1 MSKLEDA
8 LKRLSPEQRALL
20 ERKIQE
26 KKQVSS
32 RTNTS
37 IGRRDNAAVFPLSPG
52 QQRLLF
58 QERLV
63 PGTSMFNI
71 IETIDLRGPL
81 DVGALEQAI
90 GTIVTRHSV
99 LRSRFA
105 WEKNKPFQ
113 WIEPAGEY
121 SLPYLDLSDDPEPVA
136 YEEAVDLARRDYAQ
150 PFDLEHTPLLRCRLI
165 KVSARRHVL
174 TVTMHHAVSDG
185 WSFNLFFSELSAAYT
200 ALKAGQEIDLPPL
213 AIDYADFALWHSE
226 WMLADDAARQRTWWI
241 DYLAGTPEP
250 LQLPSDRQAT
260 PTVSF
265 AAASRNRVLPPALT
279 ESLRALSVQEEVTPF
294 VLFLA
299 ALKVVFF
306 RFTGQQDLIVCAPF
320 SGRRREEL
328 ETVIGY
334 FNNILPI
341 RTRID
346 PADSFKAIA
355 GRVARSVVD
364 INDRQEI
371 PFQQLVEI
379 PTVRRVPLT
388 RAFFTF
394 QDGLSRGFSLPG
406 IEARA
411 IHTPADSANF
421 DFTLYVELRGNDVA
435 LQADYR
441 VDLFS
446 ASAIDRVLDSLI
458 QVLSHMADGFLQPVG
473 ALPGASESTA
483 EEEAGDGA
491 HDNVHDNAR
500 VAHVELVPGSLTH
513 SLPGGDSI
521 PRHIDA
527 RRPLNRK
534 SAPVDE
540 MEIVLTQIWEKALGI
555 SHIGPNENFFELGGH
570 SLLAVSIFDE
580 IQQRYPDA
588 SLPLAVM
595 LQSPTIASLA
605 ARLRGEGETGWSPLV
620 VIQAGRSPAPI
631 FCIHGAGG
639 NVLFYR
645 DLAIHMGPD
654 QTVFGLQSQGLDG
667 EMPLLA
673 SVEAMAERYL
683 QEILRVQPNGPYYLV
698 GYCLGGT
705 IALEIAQQLRA
716 RGQEA
721 DIVAMLETYNWIKA
735 APDTLW
741 SRLRYNYEKIEF
753 HLRNFLQLSGHERQL
768 FLDEKKAELKRRR
781 RVWLGAMFGWIRP
794 GKKSRKAGAVDN
806 AVLAR
811 VWEANDRAA
820 EAYRP
825 SAYPGRVMHFRA
837 CKEYSVNR
845 PSEMLWYSIAREVD
859 THIMPIYPAGMLIPP
874 FVKQVAQI
882 LRAEIHKTLQERRRL
897 AVKARAELGR

>member
-1 MSKLEDA
+1 
-8 LKRLSPEQRALL
+8 
-20 ERKIQE
+20 
-26 KKQVSS
+26 
-32 RTNTS
+32 
-37 IGRRDNAAVFPLSPG
+37 
-52 QQRLLF
+52 
-58 QERLV
+58 
-63 PGTSMFNI
+63 MFNI
-71 IETIDLRGPL
+71 IETMDLRGPL
-81 DVGALEQAI
+81 DVGVLEQAI
-90 GTIVTRHSV
+90 GAIVARHSV

-113 WIEPAGEY
+113 WIEPAGVY
-121 SLPYLDLSDDPEPVA
+121 SLPYLDLSDAPEREA
-136 YEEAVDLARRDYAQ
+136 YEDAIDLARRDYAQ

-185 WSFNLFFSELSAAYT
+185 WSYNLFFSELCAAYT
-200 ALKAGQEIDLPPL
+200 AVKAGNEIDLPPL

-226 WMLADDAARQRTWWI
+226 WLLEEDAARQRDWWVN
-241 DYLAGTPEP
+241 YLAGAPEP

-265 AAASRNRVLPPALT
+265 VAASRNRVLPPALT
-279 ESLRALSVQEEVTPF
+279 DALRALSVREEVTPF
-294 VLFLA
+294 VLFLT
-299 ALKVVFF
+299 ALKVAFF
-306 RFTGQQDLIVCAPF
+306 RFTGQQDLIVCAPL

-328 ETVIGY
+328 EAVIGY

-341 RTRID
+341 RTQINPTD
-346 PADSFKAIA
+346 TFHTIA
-355 GRVARSVVD
+355 SRVARSVVD
-364 INDRQEI
+364 INDHQEI

-379 PTVRRVPLT
+379 PSVRRVPLT

-394 QDGLSRGFSLPG
+394 QDGLSRSFSLPG
-406 IEARA
+406 VEARV
-411 IHTPADSANF
+411 IETPTDSANF
-421 DFTLYVELRGNDVA
+421 DFTLYVELSGNDVV

-441 VDLFS
+441 TDLFS
-446 ASAIDRVLDSLI
+446 SAAIDRVLDGLI
-458 QVLSHMADGFLQPVG
+458 QVLTHAAEDFIRPVG
-473 ALPGASESTA
+473 ALPDFDTVLGREAQELPAAGANGSLPETP
-483 EEEAGDGA
+483 GG
-491 HDNVHDNAR
+491 R
-500 VAHVELVPGSLTH
+500 VSHVELVPGSITQP
-513 SLPGGDSI
+513 LPGGDSI
-521 PRHIDA
+521 PRHVDA
-527 RRPLNRK
+527 RRPLERK
-534 SAPVDE
+534 TAPVDDI
-540 MEIVLTQIWEKALGI
+540 EITLTQIWEKVIGI
-555 SHIGPNENFFELGGH
+555 NHIGPNENFFELGGH

-620 VIQAGRSPAPI
+620 VIQSGRSTTPI

-654 QTVFGLQSQGLDG
+654 QTVYGLQSQGLDG
-667 EMPLLA
+667 EMPPLT

-683 QEILRVQPNGPYYLV
+683 QEIVRVQPNGPYYLV

-716 RGQEA
+716 RGHEA
-721 DIVAMLETYNWIKA
+721 DIVAMLETYNWIQA
-735 APDTLW
+735 APNTLW

-781 RVWLGAMFGWIRP
+781 RVWMGALFGWMRP
-794 GKKSRKAGAVDN
+794 GKRPRKAGAVNN

-837 CKEYSVNR
+837 RKEYSVNR

-882 LRAEIHKTLQERRRL
+882 LRAEIHKTLQERRRN
-897 AVKARAELGR
+897 AVMARAEHGR

>member
-8 LKRLSPEQRALL
+8 LKRLTPEQRALL

-26 KKQVSS
+26 KRQVSS
-32 RTNTS
+32 RTGTF
-37 IGRRDNAAVFPLSPG
+37 IGRRANAAVFPLSPG

-58 QERLV
+58 QERLI

-71 IETIDLRGPL
+71 IETMDLRGPL
-81 DVGALEQAI
+81 NVGALEQAI
-90 GTIVTRHSV
+90 GAIVDRHSV

-105 WEKNKPFQ
+105 WEKYKPFQ
-113 WIEPAGEY
+113 WIEPAGAY
-121 SLPYLDLSDDPEPVA
+121 SLPYLDLSDAPEHEA
-136 YEEAVDLARRDYAQ
+136 YEEALDLARLDYAQ

-165 KVSARRHVL
+165 KVAARRHVL

-185 WSFNLFFSELSAAYT
+185 WSFNLFFNELSAAY
-200 ALKAGQEIDLPPL
+200 AAVKAGEAIDLPAL
-213 AIDYADFALWHSE
+213 AIDYADFALWHAE
-226 WMLADDAARQRTWWI
+226 WLLEEDAARQRAWWV
-241 DYLAGTPEP
+241 DYLAGAPEP
-250 LQLPSDRQAT
+250 LQLPSDRQAA

-265 AAASRNRVLPPALT
+265 AAASRNRIVPPAL
-279 ESLRALSVQEEVTPF
+279 SDALRALSVREEVTPF
-294 VLFLA
+294 VLFLT
-299 ALKVVFF
+299 ALKVALF
-306 RFTGQQDLIVCAPF
+306 RFTGQQDLMVCAPL

-328 ETVIGY
+328 EAVIGY

-346 PADSFKAIA
+346 PADSFGAIA

-379 PTVRRVPLT
+379 PSVRRVPLT

-406 IEARA
+406 IEARVVD
-411 IHTPADSANF
+411 TPTDSANF
-421 DFTLYVELRGNDVA
+421 DFTLYVELSGNDVV

-441 VDLFS
+441 TELFS
-446 ASAIDRVLDSLI
+446 AAAIDRVLDNLM
-458 QVLSHMADGFLQPVG
+458 QVLSFMTKNFQRAVG
-473 ALPGASESTA
+473 ALPAFDAPPALDGEGPT
-483 EEEAGDGA
+483 EEEAGDGVTGRA
-491 HDNVHDNAR
+491 STR
-500 VAHVELVPGSLTH
+500 VAHVELVPGSLTQP
-513 SLPGGDSI
+513 LPGGDSI

-527 RRPLNRK
+527 RRPLDRK
-534 SAPVDE
+534 PAPVNE

-555 SHIGPNENFFELGGH
+555 NPIGPNENFFELGGH

-620 VIQAGRSPAPI
+620 VIQAGRSTAPI

-654 QTVFGLQSQGLDG
+654 QAVFGLQSQGLDG
-667 EMPLLA
+667 EMPLLP
-673 SVEAMAERYL
+673 SVEAMAARYL
-683 QEILRVQPNGPYYLV
+683 QEIVRVQPNGPYYLV

-735 APDTLW
+735 APDTLV
-741 SRLRYNYEKIEF
+741 SRLRYTYEKFEF

-781 RVWLGAMFGWIRP
+781 RVWMGALFGWMRP

-811 VWEANDRAA
+811 VWDANDRAA

-825 SAYPGRVMHFRA
+825 SAPTRVASCTSGR
-837 CKEYSVNR
+837 
-845 PSEMLWYSIAREVD
+845 ARNTASTGPVRWC
-859 THIMPIYPAGMLIPP
+859 GMRSRG
-874 FVKQVAQI
+874 K
-882 LRAEIHKTLQERRRL
+882 
-897 AVKARAELGR
+897 